1 MNPTQ
6 SLQQIGWRRNATI
19 QNKLSINRGCRIRPN
34 KSHMYI
40 QFVDR
45 GVLMIQQ
52 MPIENVNAFL
62 SSQDKDIFL
71 KDQLMTNPSFRKR
84 IQKRST
90 IAKSLFPN

>member
-1 MNPTQ
+1 M
-6 SLQQIGWRRNATI
+6 QQF
-19 QNKLSINRGCRIRPN
+19 KINSQLIEVVAYDQTN
-34 KSHMYI
+34 HTMYI

-52 MPIENVNAFL
+52 IPIENVNAFL

-71 KDQLMTNPSFRKR
+71 KDQLMANPSFRRR